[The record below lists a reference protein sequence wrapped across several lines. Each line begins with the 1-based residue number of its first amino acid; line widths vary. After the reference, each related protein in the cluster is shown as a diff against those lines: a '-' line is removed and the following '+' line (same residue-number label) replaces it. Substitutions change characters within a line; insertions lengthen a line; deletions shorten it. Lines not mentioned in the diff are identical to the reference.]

1 MATKKDYSV
10 RVPCPLGDCRG
21 HGYGDKGEVLR
32 PDPSS
37 ERRIRFPDYN
47 FLCLHL
53 MKCYHPPQV
62 VQQWV
67 DSLPEEH
74 RGLLGDGPF
83 TSCKDIARAFKKM

>member
-1 MATKKDYSV
+1 MATEMKGKCCGPTLPQKDVSGSQTITS
-10 RVPCPLGDCRG
+10 C
-21 HGYGDKGEVLR
+21 H
-32 PDPSS
+32 
-37 ERRIRFPDYN
+37 

-74 RGLLGDGPF
+74 RGLLGDGPIA
-83 TSCKDIARAFKKM
+83 SCKDIARAFKKM